1 MEFRAI
7 YTRSW
12 RNGDR
17 CAGELQA
24 RHGVEH
30 STLSLS
36 RDDTAQNFS
45 EDSTLS
51 PGVTL
56 TALWNKTQILHNS
69 RSARL
74 WLVPKR
80 LDECRDL
87 TSAHLRGFLEDRV
100 PQLDREHMC
109 AEELGGH
116 NSQSSYIHTEKN
128 H

>member
-1 MEFRAI
+1 MRSN
-7 YTRSW
+7 TR
-12 RNGDR
+12 
-17 CAGELQA
+17 
-24 RHGVEH
+24 
-30 STLSLS
+30 LSLGMTL
-36 RDDTAQNFS
+36 RKQRRL
-45 EDSTLS
+45 DSLT
-51 PGVTL
+51 PGITL

-128 H
+128 HRSSQKRNPWVGKA